1 MHLMPEFGYTVEEIE
16 RDGFPVYKK
25 IDISYREDTG
35 RAMVYSLGQALK
47 AFADTFSKL
56 KPDLMLIIGDRG
68 EMLIAAIAANYLNI
82 PVAHLHGGEISGH
95 VDGILRHAIT
105 KLAHIHLS
113 PTRKARERVISMGE
127 EPWRVFYVGA
137 PALDRI
143 IKEKLPDRKI
153 LEEKYG
159 LNGWERFAILVQHP
173 VITEAHDAVKQI
185 KISLEAIN
193 LLKLPTIIIYPNADA
208 GGRKMISTIKKYE
221 GLPFIKT
228 YKSLPHKDYLGLLKA
243 AAVLVGNS
251 SSGVIEASSF
261 KLPVVNI
268 GSRQE
273 GRERSPN
280 IIDVGYNQVAI
291 SKAINKA
298 MYDSKFRQNLRN
310 CRSPYG
316 AGNASKKIL
325 AILTK
330 LPAGSKLLQKR
341 MTY

>member
-1 MHLMPEFGYTVEEIE
+1 M
-16 RDGFPVYKK
+16 
-25 IDISYREDTG
+25 
-35 RAMVYSLGQALK
+35 
-47 AFADTFSKL
+47 
-56 KPDLMLIIGDRG
+56 
-68 EMLIAAIAANYLNI
+68 
-82 PVAHLHGGEISGH
+82 
-95 VDGILRHAIT
+95 
-105 KLAHIHLS
+105 
-113 PTRKARERVISMGE
+113 
-127 EPWRVFYVGA
+127 
-137 PALDRI
+137 
-143 IKEKLPDRKI
+143 
-153 LEEKYG
+153 
-159 LNGWERFAILVQHP
+159 
-173 VITEAHDAVKQI
+173 
-185 KISLEAIN
+185 
-193 LLKLPTIIIYPNADA
+193 LKLPTIIIYPNADA

-273 GRERSPN
+273 GRERSPK